1 MLNPISND
9 YLKRD
14 CPACCPACP
23 AYQSCIAAIANHLIV
38 KCIFFGQLEKEVEGA
53 VDKWNSI

>member
-14 CPACCPACP
+14 CPACP

-38 KCIFFGQLEKEVEGA
+38 KCIFFGQLEKEMEGA
-53 VDKWNSI
+53 IDKWNSI

>member
-1 MLNPISND
+1 MMLNPISND

-14 CPACCPACP
+14 CPACP

-38 KCIFFGQLEKEVEGA
+38 KCIFFGQLEKEMEGA